1 MREIAINW
9 AKANLPPGT
18 AAAVYLDNSFF
29 FDLHWSDY
37 NGENIYGIGGDEV
50 NGDLDLGSAGAGV
63 LPGSGSGPALVG
75 GAIGGVLGLSSIIAF
90 IPGNWKTLLWSVI
103 GGLGLARGV
112 QVAKPVLIAAVRA
125 RGGAIA
131 AVLAAYLATVLADT
145 FIIDAD
151 IPFVPSI
158 PGLGSKIPGDGAL
171 GEHHPGLMFGAG
183 DVVTAQHGA
192 VVKEWWANDTPFV
205 MFMDGWMA
213 ARKANG
219 SWKFWKPKKPLVY
232 VPGGPMSRRT
242 ARRMA
247 TLYTNEKRRAKKD
260 FNLVDS
266 RQGQGQRGRKTIVV
280 HESGP
285 GNVNL

>member
-63 LPGSGSGPALVG
+63 LPGSGSGPALLG
-75 GAIGGVLGLSSIIAF
+75 PSIGALLGLSSLITVM
-90 IPGNWKTLLWSVI
+90 PVNWKTLLMSVI
-103 GGLGLARGV
+103 AALGLARGA
-112 QVAKPVLIAAVRA
+112 QIAKPVLIAAVRA

-131 AVLAAYLATVLADT
+131 ALLAAYLATILADT
-145 FIIDAD
+145 FLIDAD

-158 PGLGSKIPGDGAL
+158 PGFGGDG
-171 GEHHPGLMFGAG
+171 LMITGPDFTGGG
-183 DVVTAQHGA
+183 DFATRQHGA
-192 VVKEWWANDTPFV
+192 VVKEWMANDTPFV

-247 TLYTNEKRRAKKD
+247 TIFTNEKRRAKKD

-285 GNVNL
+285 GSVNL